1 MRKVI
6 VLLVVMLIPA
16 SLFAQSQWWRNRQ
29 PGYRDFNMFEL
40 TPYVGY
46 RYGGTIY
53 AGQSDLFN
61 QNVDLASAA
70 NFGVNFA
77 IPVGSL
83 MKVELMVDRQNTHFT
98 NGNGLFSPNQRLG
111 GIDVTYFQ
119 GGLQIPF
126 AVSPAAQPYFAI
138 SAGVANLNPHV
149 SGASSAT
156 RFAAGVGIGVKVPIN
171 RNVGIKIE
179 ERGFFTS
186 LSNYGGGGYYS
197 DYYGSGY
204 GYNRDL
210 YQGETNV
217 GVFFRF

>member
-1 MRKVI
+1 MRKLI
-6 VLLVVMLIPA
+6 LLLVVLMIPA
-16 SLFAQSQWWRNRQ
+16 SLFAQDEWWRNRRV
-29 PGYRDFNMFEL
+29 GYRDTNMFEL
-40 TPYVGY
+40 TPFVGY

-53 AGQSDLFN
+53 ADQSHLFN
-61 QNVDLASAA
+61 QNVDVASGA
-70 NFGVNFA
+70 NFGVNFG
-77 IPVGSL
+77 IPIGYQ
-83 MKVELMVDRQNTHFT
+83 MKLELLFDRQNTHFT

-111 GIDVTYFQ
+111 GFDITYFQ

-126 AVSPAAQPYFAI
+126 AVSRTAQPYFAV
-138 SAGVANLNPHV
+138 SAGVANLSPRV

-186 LSNYGGGGYYS
+186 LSNNGNGRNYYNGYYN
-197 DYYGSGY
+197 
-204 GYNRDL
+204 YNHDL